1 LKENAMAHH
10 LPTIACHAL
19 LLASAS
25 ALAQNNTVLITSPAS
40 QQVSGFEN
48 LSLREA
54 PFSATNIDN
63 ATLRDLGAQ
72 RISDALR
79 LDSSVTDSYNSPAYW
94 DMLSVRGFMLDN
106 RYNYRREGLPINAET
121 MIGMD
126 NKERIELFKGTSGI
140 QAGTSAPG
148 GIANYV
154 VKRPPN
160 SIESSVRSL
169 TFNYG
174 NSNNSSIAL
183 DLGGRYGENNAF
195 GYRVNATYEDL
206 NPYVQNAKGH
216 RQLLAL
222 AMDWRINA
230 NTRLEWEIES
240 SSRQQMGVNAAS
252 ITGNTLPSPVYGQ
265 NNFSKQSWSVPG
277 VFDGLT
283 GSLRLKHRLDNGWM
297 WTTQVGAQR
306 LKTDDRLSY
315 AYGCYAEGNYD
326 RFCSDKTFDLYDY
339 RSENERRI
347 NDALQTELTG
357 QVQLAGIQ
365 HDLTFSW
372 LRQRQIDK
380 LSPMQA
386 YNWAGTGS
394 LSGLSESAAAP
405 EPYDLNTNRQEYST
419 EISVK
424 DRIRFNR
431 LADLW
436 LGLRSSH
443 IQRDSQRTDGSRATH
458 DDRTITTP
466 WVAFS
471 HKLPYNATGYASYGQ
486 GVEAQVTPN
495 RSRYT
500 NAGEAL
506 PSAKSTQK
514 ELGIKGA
521 QGPWLWNAALFDIT
535 RPVWG
540 DQGAC
545 EEDNSCTRKLDGI
558 AQHKGLELGM
568 GYRSNQ
574 WKVDTAATWLDAKR
588 SLALINPVQNGQ
600 RPLNVPS
607 LVLRAAAEYRW
618 TQVPGLRTTLRL
630 SHEGQRDLIE
640 GGAMK
645 LPGWTTADLAVH
657 YSTKM
662 AGQNTD
668 WTLALE
674 NASNRA
680 YWRESPKQFGHYYL
694 YAGAPRN
701 LRLTV
706 RMLF

>member
-1 LKENAMAHH
+1 MAHH
-10 LPTIACHAL
+10 LPKLTCHAL

-25 ALAQNNTVLITSPAS
+25 AIAQNDTVLVTSPAT

-48 LSLREA
+48 LRLREA

-106 RYNYRREGLPINAET
+106 RYNYRREGLPISAET
-121 MIGMD
+121 MIPMD

-148 GIANYV
+148 GLANYV

-160 SIESSVRSL
+160 SAEASVRSL
-169 TFNYG
+169 TLSYG
-174 NSNNSSIAL
+174 NGNNSGVAL
-183 DLGGRYGENNAF
+183 DVGGRYGENNAV
-195 GYRVNATYEDL
+195 GYRVNAAYEDL
-206 NPYVQNAKGH
+206 NPYVKNAKGH

-222 AMDWRINA
+222 AMDWRLNA

-252 ITGNTLPSPVYGQ
+252 IAGDTLPSPIYGQ

-277 VFDGLT
+277 VFNGLT
-283 GSLRLKHRLDNGWM
+283 GAMRLKQKLENGWL
-297 WTTQVGAQR
+297 WTTQFGAQR

-339 RSENERRI
+339 RSENERRTS
-347 NDALQTELTG
+347 DALQTELTG
-357 QVQLAGIQ
+357 QVKLAGIQ
-365 HDLTFSW
+365 HDLSFSW

-394 LSGLSESAAAP
+394 LSGVSESTAAP
-405 EPYDLNTNRQEYST
+405 EPNDLNTNRQEYST
-419 EISVK
+419 EISIK
-424 DRIRFNR
+424 DRIRVHEF
-431 LADLW
+431 ADLW
-436 LGLRSSH
+436 LGLRTSQ

-458 DDRTITTP
+458 DDRTIHTP
-466 WVAFS
+466 WIAFS
-471 HKLPYNATGYASYGQ
+471 HKLPFNTTGYASYGQ

-514 ELGIKGA
+514 ELGFKGA
-521 QGPWLWNAALFDIT
+521 QGAWLWNAALFDIT

-545 EEDNSCTRKLDGI
+545 EEDNSCTRKLDGV
-558 AQHKGLELGM
+558 AKHKGLELGM
-568 GYRSNQ
+568 GYRNKQ
-574 WKVDTAATWLDAKR
+574 WKLDTAATWLNAER
-588 SLALINPVQNGQ
+588 SESVINAAQNGQ

-607 LVLRAAAEYRW
+607 LVVRAAAEYRF

-630 SHEGQRDLIE
+630 SHEGQRDLME
-640 GGAMK
+640 GRSMT
-645 LPGWTTADLAVH
+645 LPAWTTADLAAH
-657 YSTKM
+657 YSTKVS
-662 AGQNTD
+662 GQNID

-674 NASNRA
+674 NATNRS

-701 LRLTV
+701 LRLAV

>member
-1 LKENAMAHH
+1 
-10 LPTIACHAL
+10 
-19 LLASAS
+19 
-25 ALAQNNTVLITSPAS
+25 VL
-40 QQVSGFEN
+40 
-48 LSLREA
+48 
-54 PFSATNIDN
+54 
-63 ATLRDLGAQ
+63 
-72 RISDALR
+72 
-79 LDSSVTDSYNSPAYW
+79 
-94 DMLSVRGFMLDN
+94 
-106 RYNYRREGLPINAET
+106 
-121 MIGMD
+121 
-126 NKERIELFKGTSGI
+126 
-140 QAGTSAPG
+140 
-148 GIANYV
+148 
-154 VKRPPN
+154 KRPPN

-169 TFNYG
+169 TLNYG

-206 NPYVQNAKGH
+206 NPYVQNAKGY

-297 WTTQVGAQR
+297 WTSQVGAQR

-458 DDRTITTP
+458 DDRNITTP

-521 QGPWLWNAALFDIT
+521 QGTWLWNAALFDIT

-645 LPGWTTADLAVH
+645 LPAWTTADLAAH
-657 YSTKM
+657 YNTKV
-662 AGQNTD
+662 AGKKTD

-674 NASNRA
+674 NATSRA

>member
-1 LKENAMAHH
+1 MAHL
-10 LPTIACHAL
+10 LPNLICHAL

-106 RYNYRREGLPINAET
+106 RYNYRREGLSINAET
-121 MIGMD
+121 MIAMD

-169 TFNYG
+169 TLSYG
-174 NSNNSSIAL
+174 NGNNSSVAL
-183 DLGGRYGENNAF
+183 DMGGRYGENNAF
-195 GYRVNATYEDL
+195 GYRVNAAYEDL
-206 NPYVQNAKGH
+206 NPYVLNAKGH

-240 SSRQQMGVNAAS
+240 SSRQQLGVNAAS

-265 NNFSKQSWSVPG
+265 NNFSRQSWSVPG

-283 GSLRLKHRLDNGWM
+283 GSMRLKHRLDNGWM

-347 NDALQTELTG
+347 SDALQTELSG

-365 HDLTFSW
+365 HELAFSW

-424 DRIRFNR
+424 DRIRVNR

-466 WVAFS
+466 WIAFS
-471 HKLPYNATGYASYGQ
+471 HKLPYNATDYASYGQ

-514 ELGIKGA
+514 ELGIKGS
-521 QGPWLWNAALFDIT
+521 QGPWLLNATLFDIT

-545 EEDNSCTRKLDGI
+545 EEDNSCTRKLDGV
-558 AQHKGLELGM
+558 AKHKGLELGM
-568 GYRSNQ
+568 GYRNHQ
-574 WKVDTAATWLDAKR
+574 WKIDTAATWLDAKR
-588 SLALINPVQNGQ
+588 SQALINPVQNGQ

-630 SHEGQRDLIE
+630 SHEGQRDLLE

-645 LPGWTTADLAVH
+645 LPAWTTADLAAH
-657 YSTKM
+657 YSTKV

-706 RMLF
+706 RTLF

>member
-1 LKENAMAHH
+1 MAHH

-25 ALAQNNTVLITSPAS
+25 ALAQNNTVLITSRAS

-121 MIGMD
+121 MIAMD

-169 TFNYG
+169 TLSYG
-174 NSNNSSIAL
+174 NGNNSSVAL
-183 DLGGRYGENNAF
+183 DVGGRYGENNAF
-195 GYRVNATYEDL
+195 GYRVNAAYENL

-230 NTRLEWEIES
+230 NTRLEWEIET

-265 NNFSKQSWSVPG
+265 NNFSRQSWSVPG

-283 GSLRLKHRLDNGWM
+283 GSMRLKHRLDNGWM

-347 NDALQTELTG
+347 SDALQTELAG

-365 HDLTFSW
+365 HELAFSW

-424 DRIRFNR
+424 DRIRVNR

-466 WVAFS
+466 WVALS
-471 HKLPYNATGYASYGQ
+471 HKLTYNATGYASYGQ

-521 QGPWLWNAALFDIT
+521 QGPWLWNTALFDIT

-568 GYRSNQ
+568 GYRSHQ
-574 WKVDTAATWLDAKR
+574 WKIDTAATWLDAKR
-588 SLALINPVQNGQ
+588 SQALINPVQNGQ

-630 SHEGQRDLIE
+630 SHEGERDLIE

-645 LPGWTTADLAVH
+645 LPAWTTADLAAH
-657 YSTKM
+657 YNTKV

-706 RMLF
+706 RTLF

>member
-1 LKENAMAHH
+1 MAHH
-10 LPTIACHAL
+10 LPKLTCHAL
-19 LLASAS
+19 LLASAC
-25 ALAQNNTVLITSPAS
+25 AMAQNNTVLITSPAV

-48 LSLREA
+48 LRLREA

-106 RYNYRREGLPINAET
+106 RYNYRREGLPISAET
-121 MIGMD
+121 MIPMD

-148 GIANYV
+148 GLANYV

-160 SIESSVRSL
+160 SAEASVRSL
-169 TFNYG
+169 TLSYG
-174 NSNNSSIAL
+174 NGNNSGVAL
-183 DLGGRYGENNAF
+183 DVGGRYGENNAV
-195 GYRVNATYEDL
+195 GYRVNAAYEDL
-206 NPYVQNAKGH
+206 NPYVRNAKGH

-230 NTRLEWEIES
+230 STRLEWEIES

-252 ITGNTLPSPVYGQ
+252 IAGNTLPSPLYGQ

-277 VFDGLT
+277 VFNGLT
-283 GSLRLKHRLDNGWM
+283 GTMRLKQKLENGWL
-297 WTTQVGAQR
+297 WTTQYGAQR

-339 RSENERRI
+339 RSENERRTS
-347 NDALQTELTG
+347 DVLQTELAG
-357 QVQLAGIQ
+357 QVKLAGIQ
-365 HDLTFSW
+365 HDLSFSW

-386 YNWAGTGS
+386 FNWAGTGS
-394 LSGLSESAAAP
+394 LSGASESIAAP
-405 EPYDLNTNRQEYST
+405 EPNDLNTNRQEYST
-419 EISVK
+419 EISIK
-424 DRIRFNR
+424 DRIRVNQF
-431 LADLW
+431 ADLW
-436 LGLRSSH
+436 LGWRTSQ

-458 DDRTITTP
+458 DDRTIHTP
-466 WVAFS
+466 WIAFS
-471 HKLPYNATGYASYGQ
+471 HKLPFNTIGYASYGQ

-514 ELGIKGA
+514 ELGFKGA
-521 QGPWLWNAALFDIT
+521 QGAWLWNAALFEIT

-545 EEDNSCTRKLDGI
+545 EEDNSCTRKLDGV
-558 AQHKGLELGM
+558 AKHQGLELGM
-568 GYRSNQ
+568 GYRNKQ
-574 WKVDTAATWLDAKR
+574 WKLDTAATWLNAER
-588 SLALINPVQNGQ
+588 SEAVINAAQNGQ

-607 LVLRAAAEYRW
+607 LVVRAAAEYRF

-630 SHEGQRDLIE
+630 SHEGQRDLME
-640 GGAMK
+640 GGSMT
-645 LPGWTTADLAVH
+645 LPAWTTADLAAH
-657 YSTKM
+657 YSTKVS
-662 AGQNTD
+662 GQNID

-674 NASNRA
+674 NATNRS
-680 YWRESPKQFGHYYL
+680 YWRESPKQYGHYYL

-701 LRLTV
+701 LRLAV

>member
-1 LKENAMAHH
+1 MAHH
-10 LPTIACHAL
+10 LPNLTCHAL
-19 LLASAS
+19 LLVSAS
-25 ALAQNNTVLITSPAS
+25 ALAQNDTVLITSPAS
-40 QQVSGFEN
+40 QQISGFEN
-48 LSLREA
+48 LSLRQA

-94 DMLSVRGFMLDN
+94 DILSVRGFTLDN

-121 MIGMD
+121 MIAMD

-148 GIANYV
+148 GLANYV

-160 SIESSVRSL
+160 SAESNIRSL
-169 TFNYG
+169 TLSYG
-174 NSNNSSIAL
+174 NGNNSSVAL
-183 DLGGRYGENNAF
+183 DLGGRYGENKAF
-195 GYRVNATYEDL
+195 GYRVNAAYEDL
-206 NPYVQNAKGH
+206 NPYIQNAKGH
-216 RQLLAL
+216 RQLLSL

-230 NTRLEWEIES
+230 NTRLEWELES

-252 ITGNTLPSPVYGQ
+252 ITGNTLPSPAYAQ

-277 VFDGLT
+277 VFEGLT
-283 GSLRLKHRLDNGWM
+283 GSIRLKQKLENGWL

-306 LKTDDRLSY
+306 LNTDDRLSY

-326 RFCSDKTFDLYDY
+326 RFCSDKTFDIYDY
-339 RSENERRI
+339 RSENERRLS
-347 NDALQTELTG
+347 DALQTELTG
-357 QVQLAGIQ
+357 QVQMAGLQ
-365 HDLTFSW
+365 HDVSFSW
-372 LRQRQIDK
+372 LRQRQIDV

-394 LSGLSESAAAP
+394 LTGFSESAAAP
-405 EPYDLNTNRQEYST
+405 EPYDLNTNRQEYAT
-419 EISVK
+419 EISFK
-424 DRIRFNR
+424 DRIRVHQF
-431 LADLW
+431 ADLW
-436 LGLRSSH
+436 MGVRSSH
-443 IQRDSQRTDGSRATH
+443 IQRDSQRTDGSQATH
-458 DDRTITTP
+458 DERTITTP
-466 WVAFS
+466 WLAFS
-471 HKLPYNATGYASYGQ
+471 HKLPLNSTGYASYGQ

-500 NAGEAL
+500 NSGVAL

-514 ELGIKGA
+514 EFGIKGA
-521 QGPWLWNAALFDIT
+521 QNQWLWNAALFDIT

-545 EEDNSCTRKLDGI
+545 EEPNSCTRKLDGV
-558 AQHKGLELGM
+558 AQHKGLEIGM

-574 WKVDTAATWLDAKR
+574 WKIDTAATWLNAKR
-588 SLALINPVQNGQ
+588 LEAVIDPSQNGQ

-607 LVLRAAAEYRW
+607 LVVRAAAEYRW
-618 TQVPGLRTTLRL
+618 SQVPGLRTTLRL
-630 SHEGQRDLIE
+630 SHEGQRDLME
-640 GGAMK
+640 GGAMT
-645 LPGWTTADLAVH
+645 LPAWTTADLAAH
-657 YSTKM
+657 YSTKV
-662 AGQNTD
+662 AGQDTD

-674 NASNRA
+674 NATNRS

-706 RMLF
+706 RTLF

>member
-1 LKENAMAHH
+1 MALH
-10 LPTIACHAL
+10 LPKLTCQAL
-19 LLASAS
+19 LLASVA
-25 ALAQNNTVLITSPAS
+25 AIAQNNTVLITSPAA

-54 PFSATNIDN
+54 PFSASNVDN

-106 RYNYRREGLPINAET
+106 RYNYRREGLPISAET
-121 MIGMD
+121 MIPMD

-148 GIANYV
+148 GLANYV

-160 SIESSVRSL
+160 SAETSLRSL
-169 TFNYG
+169 TLSYG
-174 NSNNSSIAL
+174 NGNNSAVAL
-183 DLGGRYGENNAF
+183 DLGGRFGENNAL
-195 GYRVNATYEDL
+195 GYRVNAAHEDL
-206 NPYVQNAKGH
+206 NPYIQNAKGH
-216 RQLLAL
+216 RQLMAL

-230 NTRLEWEIES
+230 NTRLEWEVES

-252 ITGNTLPSPVYGQ
+252 ITGNTLPSPAYAQ
-265 NNFSKQSWSVPG
+265 NNFSKQSWSVPS

-283 GSLRLKHRLDNGWM
+283 GSMRLKQRLENGWL

-347 NDALQTELTG
+347 NDALQTEITG
-357 QVQLAGIQ
+357 QVQLAGVQ
-365 HDLTFSW
+365 HDVSFSW

-386 YNWAGTGS
+386 YNYAGTGS
-394 LSGLSESAAAP
+394 LSGISESAAAP

-419 EISVK
+419 EISAK
-424 DRIRFNR
+424 DRIHANQF
-431 LADLW
+431 ADLW
-436 LGLRSSH
+436 LGLRASH

-466 WVAFS
+466 WIAFS
-471 HKLPYNATGYASYGQ
+471 HKLPYSTMGYVSYGQ
-486 GVEAQVTPN
+486 GVEAQVAPN

-506 PSAKSTQK
+506 PSAKSIQK
-514 ELGIKGA
+514 ELGLKGA
-521 QGPWLWNAALFDIT
+521 QGKWLWNAALFDIT
-535 RPVWG
+535 RPMWG

-545 EEDNSCTRKLDGI
+545 EEDDSCTRKQDGI
-558 AQHKGLELGM
+558 AKHQGIEFGF

-574 WKVDTAATWLDAKR
+574 WKIDAAATWLNAKR
-588 SLALINPVQNGQ
+588 LEAVIDPAQNGQ
-600 RPLNVPS
+600 HPLNVPS
-607 LVLRAAAEYRW
+607 RVLRTAAEFRW
-618 TQVPGLRTTLRL
+618 TEVPGLRTSIRL
-630 SHEGQRDLIE
+630 SYEGQRDLLE
-640 GGAMK
+640 GGAMT
-645 LPGWTTADLAVH
+645 LPAWTTADLSAH
-657 YSTKM
+657 YSTQVL
-662 AGQNTD
+662 GQNTD

-674 NASNRA
+674 NAANKA

-701 LRLTV
+701 FRLTV
-706 RMLF
+706 RTLF

>member
-1 LKENAMAHH
+1 MAHH
-10 LPTIACHAL
+10 LPKLTCHAL

-25 ALAQNNTVLITSPAS
+25 AIAQNNTVLITSPAA
-40 QQVSGFEN
+40 QQVSGFEG
-48 LSLREA
+48 LRLREA
-54 PFSATNIDN
+54 PFSAINIDN

-121 MIGMD
+121 MIPLD

-148 GIANYV
+148 GLANYV

-160 SIESSVRSL
+160 SGEVGTRSL
-169 TFNYG
+169 TFSYG
-174 NSNNSSIAL
+174 NGNNSAVAL
-183 DLGGRYGENNAF
+183 DLGGRFGENNAV
-195 GYRVNATYEDL
+195 GYRVNAAYEDL
-206 NPYVQNAKGH
+206 NPYVRNAKGH

-230 NTRLEWEIES
+230 NTRLEWEMES

-252 ITGNTLPSPVYGQ
+252 ITGNTLPSPVLGHT
-265 NNFSKQSWSVPG
+265 NFSKQSWSVPG

-283 GSLRLKHRLDNGWM
+283 GSMRLKHRLDNGWM
-297 WTTQVGAQR
+297 WTTQLGAQR

-347 NDALQTELTG
+347 NDALKTELTG
-357 QVQLAGIQ
+357 QVKLAGIQ
-365 HDLTFSW
+365 HDLSFSW

-394 LSGLSESAAAP
+394 LMGAGESTAAP
-405 EPYDLNTNRQEYST
+405 EPTELNTNRQEYST

-424 DRIRFNR
+424 DRVRVHPM
-431 LADLW
+431 ADLW
-436 LGLRSSH
+436 LGLRTSQ
-443 IQRDSQRTDGSRATH
+443 IQRDSQRTDGSRATQ
-458 DDRTITTP
+458 DARTITTP
-466 WVAFS
+466 WLAFS
-471 HKLPYNATGYASYGQ
+471 HKLPYNTTGYVSYGQ

-500 NAGEAL
+500 NAGVAL

-514 ELGIKGA
+514 ELGFKGA
-521 QGPWLWNAALFDIT
+521 QGEWLWNAALFDIT

-545 EEDNSCTRKLDGI
+545 EEANSCTRQLDGV
-558 AQHKGLELGM
+558 ANHKGVELGM
-568 GYRSNQ
+568 GYRSKQ
-574 WKVDTAATWLDAKR
+574 WRLDTAATWLDAKR
-588 SLALINPVQNGQ
+588 ADAVIDPGQNGQ

-607 LVLRAAAEYRW
+607 LVVRAAAEYRW
-618 TQVPGLRTTLRL
+618 TQVPGLRTTVRL
-630 SHEGQRDLIE
+630 SHEGQRDLME
-640 GGAMK
+640 GGAMT
-645 LPGWTTADLAVH
+645 LPAWTTADLAAH
-657 YSTKM
+657 YSTKV
-662 AGQNTD
+662 AGKSTD
-668 WTLALE
+668 WSLALE
-674 NASNRA
+674 NATNRA
-680 YWRESPKQFGHYYL
+680 YWRESPKQYGHYYL

-706 RMLF
+706 RFVY

>member
-1 LKENAMAHH
+1 MAHH
-10 LPTIACHAL
+10 LPKLTCHAL

-25 ALAQNNTVLITSPAS
+25 AMAQNDTVLVTSPAA

-48 LSLREA
+48 LRLREA

-106 RYNYRREGLPINAET
+106 RYNYRREGLPISAET
-121 MIGMD
+121 MIPMD

-148 GIANYV
+148 GLANYV

-160 SIESSVRSL
+160 SAQASVRSL
-169 TFNYG
+169 TLSYG
-174 NSNNSSIAL
+174 NGNNSGVAL
-183 DLGGRYGENNAF
+183 DVGGRYGENNAV
-195 GYRVNATYEDL
+195 GYRVNAAYEDL
-206 NPYVQNAKGH
+206 NPYVKNAKGH

-222 AMDWRINA
+222 TMDWRLNA

-252 ITGNTLPSPVYGQ
+252 IAGNTLPSPIYGQ

-277 VFDGLT
+277 VFNGLT
-283 GSLRLKHRLDNGWM
+283 GTMRLKQRLENGWL
-297 WTTQVGAQR
+297 WTTQYGAQR

-339 RSENERRI
+339 RSENERRTS
-347 NDALQTELTG
+347 DALQTELTG
-357 QVQLAGIQ
+357 QVKLAGIQ
-365 HDLTFSW
+365 HDLSFSW

-386 YNWAGTGS
+386 FNWAGTGS
-394 LSGLSESAAAP
+394 LSGVGESTAAP
-405 EPYDLNTNRQEYST
+405 EPNDLNTNRQEYST

-424 DRIRFNR
+424 DRIRVHQF
-431 LADLW
+431 ADLW
-436 LGLRSSH
+436 LGWRTSQ

-458 DDRTITTP
+458 DNRTIHAP
-466 WVAFS
+466 WIAFS
-471 HKLPYNATGYASYGQ
+471 HKLPFNTIGYASYGQ

-514 ELGIKGA
+514 ELGFKGA
-521 QGPWLWNAALFDIT
+521 QGAWLWNAALFDIT

-545 EEDNSCTRKLDGI
+545 EDDNSCTRKLDGV
-558 AQHKGLELGM
+558 AKHQGLELGM
-568 GYRSNQ
+568 GYRNKQ
-574 WKVDTAATWLDAKR
+574 WKLDTAATWLNAER
-588 SLALINPVQNGQ
+588 SEAVINAAQNGQ

-607 LVLRAAAEYRW
+607 LVVRAAAEYRF

-630 SHEGQRDLIE
+630 SHEGQRDLME
-640 GGAMK
+640 GGSMT
-645 LPGWTTADLAVH
+645 LPAWTTADLAAH
-657 YSTKM
+657 YSTKVS
-662 AGQNTD
+662 GQNID

-674 NASNRA
+674 NATNRS
-680 YWRESPKQFGHYYL
+680 YWRESPKQYGHYYL

-701 LRLTV
+701 LRLAV
-706 RMLF
+706 RMLY

>member
-1 LKENAMAHH
+1 MAHH
-10 LPTIACHAL
+10 LPKLACHAL

-25 ALAQNNTVLITSPAS
+25 AIAQNNTVLITSPAA
-40 QQVSGFEN
+40 QQVSGFEG
-48 LSLREA
+48 LRLREA
-54 PFSATNIDN
+54 PFSAINIDN

-121 MIGMD
+121 MIPLD
-126 NKERIELFKGTSGI
+126 NKERIELLKGTSGI

-148 GIANYV
+148 GLANYV

-160 SIESSVRSL
+160 SEEAGTRSL
-169 TFNYG
+169 TFSYG
-174 NSNNSSIAL
+174 NGNNSAVAL
-183 DLGGRYGENNAF
+183 DVGGRFGENNAV
-195 GYRVNATYEDL
+195 GYRFNAAYEDL
-206 NPYVQNAKGH
+206 NPYVRNAKGH

-230 NTRLEWEIES
+230 NTRLEWEMES

-252 ITGNTLPSPVYGQ
+252 ITGNSLPSPALGHT
-265 NNFSKQSWSVPG
+265 NFSKQSWSVPG

-283 GSLRLKHRLDNGWM
+283 GSMRLKQRLDNGWM
-297 WTTQVGAQR
+297 WTTQLGAQR

-357 QVQLAGIQ
+357 QVKLAGIQ
-365 HDLTFSW
+365 HDLSFSW

-394 LSGLSESAAAP
+394 LMGVGESTAAP
-405 EPYDLNTNRQEYST
+405 EPTELNTNRQEYST

-424 DRIRFNR
+424 DRVRVHPM
-431 LADLW
+431 ADLW
-436 LGLRSSH
+436 LGLRTSQ

-458 DDRTITTP
+458 DARTFTTP
-466 WVAFS
+466 WLAFS
-471 HKLPYNATGYASYGQ
+471 HKLPYNTTGYVSYGQ

-500 NAGEAL
+500 NAGIAL

-514 ELGIKGA
+514 ELGFKGA
-521 QGPWLWNAALFDIT
+521 QGEWLWNAALFDIT

-545 EEDNSCTRKLDGI
+545 EEANSCTRQLDGV
-558 AQHKGLELGM
+558 ANHKGVELGM
-568 GYRSNQ
+568 GYRSKQ
-574 WKVDTAATWLDAKR
+574 WRLDTAATWLDAKR
-588 SLALINPVQNGQ
+588 ADAVIDPGQNGQ

-607 LVLRAAAEYRW
+607 LVVRAAAEYRW
-618 TQVPGLRTTLRL
+618 TQVPGLRTSVRL
-630 SHEGQRDLIE
+630 SHEGQRDLME
-640 GGAMK
+640 GGAMT
-645 LPGWTTADLAVH
+645 LPAWTTADLAAH
-657 YSTKM
+657 YSTKVS
-662 AGQNTD
+662 GKSTD
-668 WTLALE
+668 WSLALE
-674 NASNRA
+674 NATNRD

-701 LRLTV
+701 LRLSV
-706 RMLF
+706 RFVY

>member
-1 LKENAMAHH
+1 MAHL
-10 LPTIACHAL
+10 LPNLICHAL

-54 PFSATNIDN
+54 PFSASNIDN

-106 RYNYRREGLPINAET
+106 RYNYRREGLSINAET
-121 MIGMD
+121 MIAMD

-169 TFNYG
+169 TLSYG
-174 NSNNSSIAL
+174 NGNNSSVAL
-183 DLGGRYGENNAF
+183 DMGGRYGENNAF
-195 GYRVNATYEDL
+195 GYRVNAAYEDL
-206 NPYVQNAKGH
+206 NPYVLNAKGH

-283 GSLRLKHRLDNGWM
+283 GSMRLKHRLDNGWM

-347 NDALQTELTG
+347 SDALQTELSG

-365 HDLTFSW
+365 HELAFSW

-424 DRIRFNR
+424 DRIRVNR

-466 WVAFS
+466 WIAFS

-514 ELGIKGA
+514 ELGIKGS
-521 QGPWLWNAALFDIT
+521 QGPWLLNATLFDIT

-545 EEDNSCTRKLDGI
+545 EEDNSCTRKLDGV
-558 AQHKGLELGM
+558 AKHKGIELGM
-568 GYRSNQ
+568 GYRNHQ
-574 WKVDTAATWLDAKR
+574 WKIDTAATWLDAKR
-588 SLALINPVQNGQ
+588 SQALINPFQNGQ

-630 SHEGQRDLIE
+630 SHEGQRDLLE

-645 LPGWTTADLAVH
+645 LPAWTTADLAAH
-657 YSTKM
+657 YNTKV

-706 RMLF
+706 RTLF

>member
-1 LKENAMAHH
+1 MAHH
-10 LPTIACHAL
+10 LPKLTCHAL

-25 ALAQNNTVLITSPAS
+25 AIAQNNTVLITSPAA
-40 QQVSGFEN
+40 QQVSGFEG
-48 LSLREA
+48 LRLREA
-54 PFSATNIDN
+54 PFSAINIDN

-121 MIGMD
+121 MIPLD

-148 GIANYV
+148 GLANYV

-160 SIESSVRSL
+160 SGEVGNRSL
-169 TFNYG
+169 TFSYG
-174 NSNNSSIAL
+174 NGNNSAVAL
-183 DLGGRYGENNAF
+183 DLGGRFGENNAV
-195 GYRVNATYEDL
+195 GYRVNAAYEDL
-206 NPYVQNAKGH
+206 NPYVRNAKGH

-230 NTRLEWEIES
+230 NTRLEWEMES

-252 ITGNTLPSPVYGQ
+252 ITGNTLPSPVLGHT
-265 NNFSKQSWSVPG
+265 NFSKQSWSVPG

-283 GSLRLKHRLDNGWM
+283 GSMRLKHRLDNGWM
-297 WTTQVGAQR
+297 WTTQLGAQR

-347 NDALQTELTG
+347 NDALKTELTG
-357 QVQLAGIQ
+357 QVKLAGIQ
-365 HDLTFSW
+365 HDLSFSW

-394 LSGLSESAAAP
+394 LMGAGESTAAP
-405 EPYDLNTNRQEYST
+405 EPTELNTNRQEYST

-424 DRIRFNR
+424 DRVRVHPM
-431 LADLW
+431 ADLW
-436 LGLRSSH
+436 LGLRTSQ

-458 DDRTITTP
+458 DARTITTP
-466 WVAFS
+466 WLAFS
-471 HKLPYNATGYASYGQ
+471 HKLPYNTTGYVSYGQ

-500 NAGEAL
+500 NAGVAL

-514 ELGIKGA
+514 ELGFKGA
-521 QGPWLWNAALFDIT
+521 QGEWLWNAALFDIT

-545 EEDNSCTRKLDGI
+545 EEANSCTRQLDGV
-558 AQHKGLELGM
+558 ANHKGVELGM
-568 GYRSNQ
+568 GYRSKQ
-574 WKVDTAATWLDAKR
+574 WRLDTAATWLDAKR
-588 SLALINPVQNGQ
+588 ADAVIDPGQNGQ

-607 LVLRAAAEYRW
+607 LVVRAAAEYRW
-618 TQVPGLRTTLRL
+618 TQVPGLRTTVRL
-630 SHEGQRDLIE
+630 SHEGQRDLME
-640 GGAMK
+640 GGAMT
-645 LPGWTTADLAVH
+645 LPAWTTADLAAH
-657 YSTKM
+657 YSTKVS
-662 AGQNTD
+662 GKSTD
-668 WTLALE
+668 WSLALE
-674 NASNRA
+674 NATNRA
-680 YWRESPKQFGHYYL
+680 YWRESPKQYGHYYL

-706 RMLF
+706 RFVY

>member
-1 LKENAMAHH
+1 MAHH

-19 LLASAS
+19 LLVSAS

-79 LDSSVTDSYNSPAYW
+79 LDSSVTDSYNSPAYL

-169 TFNYG
+169 TLNYG

-252 ITGNTLPSPVYGQ
+252 ITGNTLPSPVYGR

-339 RSENERRI
+339 RSENEHRI

-365 HDLTFSW
+365 HDLTLSW

-458 DDRTITTP
+458 DDRNITTP

-521 QGPWLWNAALFDIT
+521 QGTWLWNAALFDIT

-645 LPGWTTADLAVH
+645 LPAWTTADLAAH
-657 YSTKM
+657 YNTKV
-662 AGQNTD
+662 AGQKTD

-674 NASNRA
+674 NATSRA

>member
-1 LKENAMAHH
+1 MAHH

-54 PFSATNIDN
+54 PFSATNVDN

-169 TFNYG
+169 TLNYG

-265 NNFSKQSWSVPG
+265 NNFSRQSWSVPG

-283 GSLRLKHRLDNGWM
+283 GSMRLKHRLDNGWM

-347 NDALQTELTG
+347 SDALQTELAG

-365 HDLTFSW
+365 HELAFSW

-424 DRIRFNR
+424 DRIRVNR

-466 WVAFS
+466 WVALS
-471 HKLPYNATGYASYGQ
+471 HKLTYNATGYASYGQ

-514 ELGIKGA
+514 ELSIKGA
-521 QGPWLWNAALFDIT
+521 QGPWLWNTALFDIT

-558 AQHKGLELGM
+558 AQHKGLELGI
-568 GYRSNQ
+568 GYRSHQ
-574 WKVDTAATWLDAKR
+574 WKIDTAATWLDAKR
-588 SLALINPVQNGQ
+588 SQALINPVQNGQ

-630 SHEGQRDLIE
+630 SHEGERDLIE

-645 LPGWTTADLAVH
+645 LPAWTTADLAAH
-657 YSTKM
+657 YNTKV

-706 RMLF
+706 RTLF

>member
-1 LKENAMAHH
+1 MAHH
-10 LPTIACHAL
+10 LPKLTCHAL

-25 ALAQNNTVLITSPAS
+25 AMAQNDTVLVTSPAA

-48 LSLREA
+48 LRLREA

-106 RYNYRREGLPINAET
+106 RYNYRREGLPISAET
-121 MIGMD
+121 MIPID

-148 GIANYV
+148 GLANYV

-160 SIESSVRSL
+160 SAEASVRSL
-169 TFNYG
+169 TLSYG
-174 NSNNSSIAL
+174 NGNNSGVAL
-183 DLGGRYGENNAF
+183 DVGGRYGENSAV
-195 GYRVNATYEDL
+195 GYRVNAAYEDL
-206 NPYVQNAKGH
+206 NPYVKNAKGH

-222 AMDWRINA
+222 AMDWRLNA

-252 ITGNTLPSPVYGQ
+252 IAGNTLPSPIYGQ

-277 VFDGLT
+277 VFNGLT
-283 GSLRLKHRLDNGWM
+283 GTMRLKQKLENGWL
-297 WTTQVGAQR
+297 WTTQFGAQR

-339 RSENERRI
+339 RSENERRTS
-347 NDALQTELTG
+347 DALQTELTG
-357 QVQLAGIQ
+357 QVKLAGIQ
-365 HDLTFSW
+365 HDLSFSW

-394 LSGLSESAAAP
+394 LSGVSESTAAP
-405 EPYDLNTNRQEYST
+405 EPNDLNSNRQEYST
-419 EISVK
+419 EISIK
-424 DRIRFNR
+424 DRIRVHEF
-431 LADLW
+431 ADLW
-436 LGLRSSH
+436 LGLRTSQ

-458 DDRTITTP
+458 DDRTIHTP
-466 WVAFS
+466 WIAFS
-471 HKLPYNATGYASYGQ
+471 HKLPFNTTGYASYGQ

-514 ELGIKGA
+514 ELGFKGA
-521 QGPWLWNAALFDIT
+521 QGAWLWNAALFDIT

-545 EEDNSCTRKLDGI
+545 EEDNSCTRKLDGV
-558 AQHKGLELGM
+558 AKHKGLELGM
-568 GYRSNQ
+568 GYRNKQ
-574 WKVDTAATWLDAKR
+574 WKLDTAATWLNAER
-588 SLALINPVQNGQ
+588 SESVINAAQNGQ

-607 LVLRAAAEYRW
+607 LVVRAAAEYRF

-630 SHEGQRDLIE
+630 SHEGQRDLME
-640 GGAMK
+640 GGSMT
-645 LPGWTTADLAVH
+645 LPAWTTADLAAH
-657 YSTKM
+657 YSTKVS
-662 AGQNTD
+662 GQNID

-674 NASNRA
+674 NATNRS

-701 LRLTV
+701 LRLAV

>member
-1 LKENAMAHH
+1 MAHH
-10 LPTIACHAL
+10 LPKLTYHAL

-25 ALAQNNTVLITSPAS
+25 AIAQNDTVLVTSPAA

-48 LSLREA
+48 LRLREA

-106 RYNYRREGLPINAET
+106 RYNYRREGLPISAET
-121 MIGMD
+121 MIPMD

-148 GIANYV
+148 GLANYV

-160 SIESSVRSL
+160 SAEASVRSL
-169 TFNYG
+169 TLSYG
-174 NSNNSSIAL
+174 NGKNSGVAL
-183 DLGGRYGENNAF
+183 DVGGRYGENNAV
-195 GYRVNATYEDL
+195 GYRVNAAYEDL
-206 NPYVQNAKGH
+206 NPYVKNAKGH

-222 AMDWRINA
+222 AMDWRLNA

-252 ITGNTLPSPVYGQ
+252 IADNTLPSPIYGQ

-277 VFDGLT
+277 VFNGLT
-283 GSLRLKHRLDNGWM
+283 GTMRLKQKLENGWL
-297 WTTQVGAQR
+297 WTTQFGAQR

-339 RSENERRI
+339 RSENERRTS
-347 NDALQTELTG
+347 DALQTELTG
-357 QVQLAGIQ
+357 QVKLAGIQ
-365 HDLTFSW
+365 HDLSFSW

-394 LSGLSESAAAP
+394 LSGVSESTAAP
-405 EPYDLNTNRQEYST
+405 EPNDLNTNRQEYST
-419 EISVK
+419 EISIK
-424 DRIRFNR
+424 DRIRVHEF
-431 LADLW
+431 ADLW
-436 LGLRSSH
+436 LGLRTSQ

-458 DDRTITTP
+458 DDRTIHTP
-466 WVAFS
+466 WIAFS
-471 HKLPYNATGYASYGQ
+471 HKLPFNTTGYASYGQ

-514 ELGIKGA
+514 ELGFKGA
-521 QGPWLWNAALFDIT
+521 QGAWLWNAALFDIT

-545 EEDNSCTRKLDGI
+545 EEDNSCTRKLDGV
-558 AQHKGLELGM
+558 AKHKGLELGM
-568 GYRSNQ
+568 GYRNKQ
-574 WKVDTAATWLDAKR
+574 WKLDTAATWLNAER
-588 SLALINPVQNGQ
+588 SESVINAAQNGQ

-607 LVLRAAAEYRW
+607 LVVRAAAEYRF

-630 SHEGQRDLIE
+630 SHEGQRDLME
-640 GGAMK
+640 GGSMT
-645 LPGWTTADLAVH
+645 LPAWTTADLAAH
-657 YSTKM
+657 YSTKVS
-662 AGQNTD
+662 GQNID

-674 NASNRA
+674 NATNRS

-701 LRLTV
+701 LRLAV

>member
-1 LKENAMAHH
+1 MAHH

-121 MIGMD
+121 MIAMD

-169 TFNYG
+169 TLSYG
-174 NSNNSSIAL
+174 NGNNSSVAL
-183 DLGGRYGENNAF
+183 DVGGRYGENNAF
-195 GYRVNATYEDL
+195 GYRVNAAYENL

-252 ITGNTLPSPVYGQ
+252 MTGNTLPSPVYGQ
-265 NNFSKQSWSVPG
+265 NNFSRQSWSVPG

-283 GSLRLKHRLDNGWM
+283 GSMRLKHRLDNGWM

-347 NDALQTELTG
+347 SDALQTELTG

-365 HDLTFSW
+365 HELAFSW

-394 LSGLSESAAAP
+394 LYGLSESAAAP

-424 DRIRFNR
+424 DRIRVNR

-466 WVAFS
+466 WVALS

-568 GYRSNQ
+568 GYRSHQ
-574 WKVDTAATWLDAKR
+574 WKIDMAATWLDAKR
-588 SLALINPVQNGQ
+588 SQALINPVQNGQ

-630 SHEGQRDLIE
+630 SHEGERDLIE

-645 LPGWTTADLAVH
+645 LPAWTTADLAAH
-657 YSTKM
+657 YSTKV

-706 RMLF
+706 RTLF

>member
-1 LKENAMAHH
+1 MAHH
-10 LPTIACHAL
+10 LPKLTCHAL

-25 ALAQNNTVLITSPAS
+25 AIAQNNTVLITSPAA
-40 QQVSGFEN
+40 QQVSGFEG
-48 LSLREA
+48 LRLREA
-54 PFSATNIDN
+54 PFSAINIDN

-121 MIGMD
+121 MIPLD

-148 GIANYV
+148 GLANYV

-160 SIESSVRSL
+160 SGEVGTRSL
-169 TFNYG
+169 TFSYG
-174 NSNNSSIAL
+174 NGNNSAIAL
-183 DLGGRYGENNAF
+183 DLGGRFGENNAV
-195 GYRVNATYEDL
+195 GYRVNAAYEDL
-206 NPYVQNAKGH
+206 NPYVRNAKGH

-230 NTRLEWEIES
+230 NTRLEWEMES

-252 ITGNTLPSPVYGQ
+252 ITGNTLPSPVLGHT
-265 NNFSKQSWSVPG
+265 NFSKQSWSVPG

-283 GSLRLKHRLDNGWM
+283 GSMRLKHRLDNGWM
-297 WTTQVGAQR
+297 WTTQLGAQR

-347 NDALQTELTG
+347 NDALKTELTG
-357 QVQLAGIQ
+357 QVKLAGIQ
-365 HDLTFSW
+365 HDLSFSW

-394 LSGLSESAAAP
+394 LMGAGESTAAP
-405 EPYDLNTNRQEYST
+405 EPTELNTNRQEYST

-424 DRIRFNR
+424 DRVRVHPM
-431 LADLW
+431 ADLW
-436 LGLRSSH
+436 LGLRTSQ

-458 DDRTITTP
+458 DTRTITTP
-466 WVAFS
+466 WLAFS
-471 HKLPYNATGYASYGQ
+471 HKLPYNTTGYVSYGQ

-500 NAGEAL
+500 NAGVAL

-514 ELGIKGA
+514 ELGFKGA
-521 QGPWLWNAALFDIT
+521 QGEWLWNAALFDIT

-545 EEDNSCTRKLDGI
+545 EEANSCTRQLDGV
-558 AQHKGLELGM
+558 ANHKGVELGM
-568 GYRSNQ
+568 GYRSKQ
-574 WKVDTAATWLDAKR
+574 WRLDTAATWLDAKR
-588 SLALINPVQNGQ
+588 ADAVIDPGQNGQ

-607 LVLRAAAEYRW
+607 LVVRAAAEYRW
-618 TQVPGLRTTLRL
+618 TQVPGLRTTVRL
-630 SHEGQRDLIE
+630 SHEGQRDLME
-640 GGAMK
+640 GGAMT
-645 LPGWTTADLAVH
+645 LPAWTTADLAAH
-657 YSTKM
+657 YSTKV
-662 AGQNTD
+662 AGKSTD
-668 WTLALE
+668 WSLALE
-674 NASNRA
+674 NATNRA
-680 YWRESPKQFGHYYL
+680 YWRESPKQYGHYYL

-706 RMLF
+706 RFVY

>member
-1 LKENAMAHH
+1 MAHH

-72 RISDALR
+72 RISEALR

-121 MIGMD
+121 MIAMD

-140 QAGTSAPG
+140 HAGTSAPG

-169 TFNYG
+169 TLSYG
-174 NSNNSSIAL
+174 NGNNSSVAL
-183 DLGGRYGENNAF
+183 DVGGRYGENNAF
-195 GYRVNATYEDL
+195 GYRVNAAYENL

-230 NTRLEWEIES
+230 NTRLEWEIET

-252 ITGNTLPSPVYGQ
+252 ITGNTLPSPVYGK
-265 NNFSKQSWSVPG
+265 NNFSRQSWSVPG

-283 GSLRLKHRLDNGWM
+283 GSMRLKHRLDNGWM

-365 HDLTFSW
+365 HELAFSW

-424 DRIRFNR
+424 DRIRVNR

-458 DDRTITTP
+458 D
-466 WVAFS
+466 
-471 HKLPYNATGYASYGQ
+471 L
-486 GVEAQVTPN
+486 
-495 RSRYT
+495 
-500 NAGEAL
+500 
-506 PSAKSTQK
+506 
-514 ELGIKGA
+514 
-521 QGPWLWNAALFDIT
+521 
-535 RPVWG
+535 
-540 DQGAC
+540 
-545 EEDNSCTRKLDGI
+545 
-558 AQHKGLELGM
+558 
-568 GYRSNQ
+568 
-574 WKVDTAATWLDAKR
+574 
-588 SLALINPVQNGQ
+588 SLI
-600 RPLNVPS
+600 
-607 LVLRAAAEYRW
+607 
-618 TQVPGLRTTLRL
+618 
-630 SHEGQRDLIE
+630 HI
-640 GGAMK
+640 
-645 LPGWTTADLAVH
+645 
-657 YSTKM
+657 
-662 AGQNTD
+662 
-668 WTLALE
+668 
-674 NASNRA
+674 
-680 YWRESPKQFGHYYL
+680 
-694 YAGAPRN
+694 
-701 LRLTV
+701 
-706 RMLF
+706 

>member
-1 LKENAMAHH
+1 
-10 LPTIACHAL
+10 
-19 LLASAS
+19 
-25 ALAQNNTVLITSPAS
+25 
-40 QQVSGFEN
+40 
-48 LSLREA
+48 
-54 PFSATNIDN
+54 
-63 ATLRDLGAQ
+63 
-72 RISDALR
+72 
-79 LDSSVTDSYNSPAYW
+79 
-94 DMLSVRGFMLDN
+94 
-106 RYNYRREGLPINAET
+106 
-121 MIGMD
+121 
-126 NKERIELFKGTSGI
+126 
-140 QAGTSAPG
+140 
-148 GIANYV
+148 
-154 VKRPPN
+154 
-160 SIESSVRSL
+160 
-169 TFNYG
+169 
-174 NSNNSSIAL
+174 
-183 DLGGRYGENNAF
+183 
-195 GYRVNATYEDL
+195 
-206 NPYVQNAKGH
+206 
-216 RQLLAL
+216 
-222 AMDWRINA
+222 MDWRINA

-458 DDRTITTP
+458 DDRNITTP

-521 QGPWLWNAALFDIT
+521 QGTWLWNAALFDIT

-645 LPGWTTADLAVH
+645 LPAWTTADLAAH
-657 YSTKM
+657 YNTKV
-662 AGQNTD
+662 AGQKTD

-674 NASNRA
+674 NATSRA

>member
-1 LKENAMAHH
+1 MAHL
-10 LPTIACHAL
+10 LPNLTCHAL

-54 PFSATNIDN
+54 PFSASNIDN

-169 TFNYG
+169 TLSYG
-174 NSNNSSIAL
+174 NGNNSSVAL
-183 DLGGRYGENNAF
+183 DMGGRYGENNAF
-195 GYRVNATYEDL
+195 GYRVNAAYEDL

-283 GSLRLKHRLDNGWM
+283 GSMRLKHRLDNGWM

-347 NDALQTELTG
+347 SDALQTELTG

-365 HDLTFSW
+365 HELAFSW

-424 DRIRFNR
+424 DRIRVHRF
-431 LADLW
+431 ADLW

-458 DDRTITTP
+458 DDRTISTP
-466 WVAFS
+466 WIAFS

-500 NAGEAL
+500 NAGVAL

-514 ELGIKGA
+514 ELGLKGA

-545 EEDNSCTRKLDGI
+545 EEDNSCTRKLDG
-558 AQHKGLELGM
+558 AARHKGIELGM
-568 GYRSNQ
+568 GYRSHQ
-574 WKVDTAATWLDAKR
+574 WKIDTAATRLDAKR
-588 SLALINPVQNGQ
+588 SQALINPVQNGQ

-640 GGAMK
+640 GGTMT
-645 LPGWTTADLAVH
+645 LPSWTTVDLAAH
-657 YSTKM
+657 YNTKV

-706 RMLF
+706 RTLF

>member
-1 LKENAMAHH
+1 M
-10 LPTIACHAL
+10 
-19 LLASAS
+19 
-25 ALAQNNTVLITSPAS
+25 AQNDTVLVTSPAA

-48 LSLREA
+48 LRLREA

-72 RISDALR
+72 RISEALR

-106 RYNYRREGLPINAET
+106 RYNYRREGLPISAET
-121 MIGMD
+121 MIPMD

-148 GIANYV
+148 GLANYV

-160 SIESSVRSL
+160 SAEASMRSL
-169 TFNYG
+169 TLSYG
-174 NSNNSSIAL
+174 NGKNSGVAL
-183 DLGGRYGENNAF
+183 DVGGRYGENSAV
-195 GYRVNATYEDL
+195 GYRVNAAYEDL
-206 NPYVQNAKGH
+206 NPYVKNAKGH

-222 AMDWRINA
+222 AMDWRLNA

-252 ITGNTLPSPVYGQ
+252 IAGNTLPSPIYGQ

-277 VFDGLT
+277 VFNGLT
-283 GSLRLKHRLDNGWM
+283 GTMRLKQKLENGWL
-297 WTTQVGAQR
+297 WTTQFGAQR

-339 RSENERRI
+339 RSENERRTS
-347 NDALQTELTG
+347 DALQTELTG
-357 QVQLAGIQ
+357 QVKLAGIQ
-365 HDLTFSW
+365 HDISFSW

-394 LSGLSESAAAP
+394 LSGVSESTAAP
-405 EPYDLNTNRQEYST
+405 EPNDLNTNRQEYST
-419 EISVK
+419 EISIK
-424 DRIRFNR
+424 DRIRVHEF
-431 LADLW
+431 ADLW
-436 LGLRSSH
+436 LGLRTSQ

-458 DDRTITTP
+458 DDRTIHTP
-466 WVAFS
+466 WIAFS
-471 HKLPYNATGYASYGQ
+471 HKLPFNTTGYASYGQ

-514 ELGIKGA
+514 ELGFKGA
-521 QGPWLWNAALFDIT
+521 QGAWLWNAALFDMT

-545 EEDNSCTRKLDGI
+545 EEDNSCTRKLDGV
-558 AQHKGLELGM
+558 AKHKGLELGM
-568 GYRSNQ
+568 GYRNKQ
-574 WKVDTAATWLDAKR
+574 WKLDTAATWLNAER
-588 SLALINPVQNGQ
+588 SESVINAAQNGQ

-607 LVLRAAAEYRW
+607 LVVRAAAEYRF

-630 SHEGQRDLIE
+630 SHEGQRDLME
-640 GGAMK
+640 GGSMT
-645 LPGWTTADLAVH
+645 LPAWTTADLAAH
-657 YSTKM
+657 YSTKVS
-662 AGQNTD
+662 GQNID

-674 NASNRA
+674 NATNRS

-701 LRLTV
+701 LRLAV

>member
-1 LKENAMAHH
+1 MAHH
-10 LPTIACHAL
+10 LPKLTCHAL

-25 ALAQNNTVLITSPAS
+25 AIAQNNTVLVTSPAA

-94 DMLSVRGFMLDN
+94 DILSVRGFVLDN

-121 MIGMD
+121 MIAMD

-148 GIANYV
+148 GLANYV

-160 SIESSVRSL
+160 SLEASVRSL
-169 TFNYG
+169 TLSYG
-174 NSNNSSIAL
+174 NGNNSSVAL
-183 DLGGRYGENNAF
+183 DIGGRYGEGNAI
-195 GYRVNATYEDL
+195 GYRLNAAYEDL
-206 NPYVQNAKGH
+206 NPYIQNAKGQ

-252 ITGNTLPSPVYGQ
+252 ITGNTLPSPVYAE

-277 VFDGLT
+277 VFDGIT
-283 GSLRLKHRLDNGWM
+283 GSVRLKQRLDNNWM

-315 AYGCYAEGNYD
+315 AYGCFSEGNYD

-347 NDALQTELTG
+347 SDALQTELTG

-365 HDLTFSW
+365 HDVTFSW

-394 LSGLSESAAAP
+394 LSGVSVSNAVP
-405 EPYDLNTNRQEYST
+405 EPLELNTNRQEYST
-419 EISVK
+419 EISFK
-424 DRIRFNR
+424 DRIKVNRF
-431 LADLW
+431 ADLW
-436 LGLRSSH
+436 LGLRTSQ

-458 DDRTITTP
+458 DDRTFTIP

-471 HKLPYNATGYASYGQ
+471 HKLPYNTTGYASLGQ
-486 GVEAQVTPN
+486 GIEAQVTPN

-506 PSAKSTQK
+506 PSAKSKQK
-514 ELGIKGA
+514 EIGFKGA
-521 QGPWLWNAALFDIT
+521 QGGWLWNAALFDIT

-540 DQGAC
+540 DRGAC
-545 EEDNSCTRKLDGI
+545 EEDNSCTRQLDGS
-558 AQHKGLELGM
+558 ANHKGVELGM
-568 GYRSNQ
+568 GYRSTQ
-574 WKVDTAATWLDAKR
+574 WKLDTAATWLNAKR
-588 SLALINPVQNGQ
+588 ADVVIDPDQNGQ
-600 RPLNVPS
+600 RPLNVPTW
-607 LVLRAAAEYRW
+607 VVRAAAEYRW
-618 TQVPGLRTTLRL
+618 IQVPGLRTTVRL
-630 SHEGQRDLIE
+630 SHEGQRDVME
-640 GGAMK
+640 GGAMT
-645 LPGWTTADLAVH
+645 LPAWTTADLAAH
-657 YSTKM
+657 YTTK
-662 AGQNTD
+662 ASGYDTE

-674 NASNRA
+674 NATNQS

-706 RMLF
+706 RIVY

>member
-1 LKENAMAHH
+1 MAHH

-121 MIGMD
+121 MIAMD

-169 TFNYG
+169 TLSYG
-174 NSNNSSIAL
+174 NGNNSSVAL
-183 DLGGRYGENNAF
+183 DVGGRYGENNAF
-195 GYRVNATYEDL
+195 GYRVNAAYEDL

-252 ITGNTLPSPVYGQ
+252 MTGNTLPSPVYGQ
-265 NNFSKQSWSVPG
+265 NNFSRQSWSVPG

-283 GSLRLKHRLDNGWM
+283 GSMRLKHRLDNGWM

-365 HDLTFSW
+365 HELAFSW

-424 DRIRFNR
+424 DRIRVNR

-466 WVAFS
+466 WVALS

-568 GYRSNQ
+568 GYRSHQ
-574 WKVDTAATWLDAKR
+574 WKIDMAATWLDAKR
-588 SLALINPVQNGQ
+588 SQALINPVQNGQ

-630 SHEGQRDLIE
+630 SHEGERDLIE

-645 LPGWTTADLAVH
+645 LPAWTTADLAAH
-657 YSTKM
+657 YSTKV

-706 RMLF
+706 RTLF

>member
-1 LKENAMAHH
+1 MAHL
-10 LPTIACHAL
+10 LPNLICHAL

-54 PFSATNIDN
+54 PFSASNIDN

-106 RYNYRREGLPINAET
+106 RYNYRREGLSINAET
-121 MIGMD
+121 MIAMD

-169 TFNYG
+169 TLSYG
-174 NSNNSSIAL
+174 NGNNSSVAL
-183 DLGGRYGENNAF
+183 DMGGRYGENNAF
-195 GYRVNATYEDL
+195 GYRVNAAYEDL

-283 GSLRLKHRLDNGWM
+283 GSMRLKHRLDNGWM

-347 NDALQTELTG
+347 SDALQTELSG

-365 HDLTFSW
+365 HELAFSW

-424 DRIRFNR
+424 DRIRVNR

-466 WVAFS
+466 WIAFS

-514 ELGIKGA
+514 ELGIKGS
-521 QGPWLWNAALFDIT
+521 QGPWLLNATLFDIT

-545 EEDNSCTRKLDGI
+545 EEDNSCTRKLDGV
-558 AQHKGLELGM
+558 AKHKGIELGM
-568 GYRSNQ
+568 GYRNHQ
-574 WKVDTAATWLDAKR
+574 WKIDTAATWLDAKR
-588 SLALINPVQNGQ
+588 SQALINPFQNGQ
-600 RPLNVPS
+600 RPFNVPS

-630 SHEGQRDLIE
+630 SHEGQRDLLE

-645 LPGWTTADLAVH
+645 LPAWTTADLAAH
-657 YSTKM
+657 YNTKV

-706 RMLF
+706 RTLF

>member
-1 LKENAMAHH
+1 MAHH
-10 LPTIACHAL
+10 LPKLTCHAL

-25 ALAQNNTVLITSPAS
+25 AIAQNDTVLVTSPAA

-48 LSLREA
+48 LRLREA

-106 RYNYRREGLPINAET
+106 RYNYRREGLPISAET
-121 MIGMD
+121 MIPMD

-148 GIANYV
+148 GLANYV

-160 SIESSVRSL
+160 SAQASVRSL
-169 TFNYG
+169 TLSYG
-174 NSNNSSIAL
+174 NGNNSGVAL
-183 DLGGRYGENNAF
+183 DVGGRYGENSAV
-195 GYRVNATYEDL
+195 GYRVNAAYEDL
-206 NPYVQNAKGH
+206 NPYVKNAKGH

-222 AMDWRINA
+222 AMDWRLNA

-252 ITGNTLPSPVYGQ
+252 IAGNTLPSPIYGQ

-277 VFDGLT
+277 VFNGLT
-283 GSLRLKHRLDNGWM
+283 GTMRLKQKLENGWL
-297 WTTQVGAQR
+297 WTTQFGAQR

-339 RSENERRI
+339 RSENERRTS
-347 NDALQTELTG
+347 DALQTELTG
-357 QVQLAGIQ
+357 QVKLAGIQ
-365 HDLTFSW
+365 HDLSFSW

-394 LSGLSESAAAP
+394 LSGVSESTAAP
-405 EPYDLNTNRQEYST
+405 EPNDLNTNRQEYST
-419 EISVK
+419 EISIK
-424 DRIRFNR
+424 DRIRVHEF
-431 LADLW
+431 ADLW
-436 LGLRSSH
+436 LGLRTSQ
-443 IQRDSQRTDGSRATH
+443 ILRDSQRTDGSRATH
-458 DDRTITTP
+458 DDRTIHTP
-466 WVAFS
+466 WIAFS
-471 HKLPYNATGYASYGQ
+471 HKLPFNTTGYASYGQ

-514 ELGIKGA
+514 ELGFKGA
-521 QGPWLWNAALFDIT
+521 QGAWLWNAALFDIT

-545 EEDNSCTRKLDGI
+545 EEDNSCTRKLDGV
-558 AQHKGLELGM
+558 AKHKGLELGM
-568 GYRSNQ
+568 GYRNKQ
-574 WKVDTAATWLDAKR
+574 WKLDTAATWLNAER
-588 SLALINPVQNGQ
+588 SESVINAAQNGQ

-607 LVLRAAAEYRW
+607 LVVRAAAEYRF

-630 SHEGQRDLIE
+630 SHEGQRDLME
-640 GGAMK
+640 GGSMT
-645 LPGWTTADLAVH
+645 LPAWTTADLAAH
-657 YSTKM
+657 YSTKVS
-662 AGQNTD
+662 GQNID

-674 NASNRA
+674 NATNRS

-701 LRLTV
+701 LRLAV

>member
-1 LKENAMAHH
+1 MAHH

-54 PFSATNIDN
+54 PFSATNVDN

-72 RISDALR
+72 RISEALR

-121 MIGMD
+121 MIAMD

-169 TFNYG
+169 TLSYG
-174 NSNNSSIAL
+174 NGNNSSVAL
-183 DLGGRYGENNAF
+183 DVGGRYGENNAF
-195 GYRVNATYEDL
+195 GYRVNAAYENL

-230 NTRLEWEIES
+230 NTRLEWEIET

-265 NNFSKQSWSVPG
+265 NNFSRQSWSVPG

-283 GSLRLKHRLDNGWM
+283 GSMRLKHRLDNGWM

-347 NDALQTELTG
+347 SDALQTELAG

-365 HDLTFSW
+365 HELAFSW

-424 DRIRFNR
+424 DRIRVNR

-466 WVAFS
+466 WVALS
-471 HKLPYNATGYASYGQ
+471 HKLTYNATGYASYGQ

-521 QGPWLWNAALFDIT
+521 QGPWLWNTALFDIT

-568 GYRSNQ
+568 GYRSHQ
-574 WKVDTAATWLDAKR
+574 WKIDMAATWLDAKR
-588 SLALINPVQNGQ
+588 SQALINPVQNGQ

-630 SHEGQRDLIE
+630 SHEGERDLIE

-645 LPGWTTADLAVH
+645 LPAWTTADLAAH
-657 YSTKM
+657 YSTKV

-706 RMLF
+706 RTLF

>member
-1 LKENAMAHH
+1 MAHH
-10 LPTIACHAL
+10 LPNYACQAL
-19 LLASAS
+19 LLVSAS
-25 ALAQNNTVLITSPAS
+25 ALAQNNTVFITSPAS

-48 LSLREA
+48 ISQREA

-72 RISDALR
+72 KISDALR
-79 LDSSVTDSYNSPAYW
+79 LDSSVTDNYNSPAYW
-94 DMLSVRGFMLDN
+94 DVLSVRGFTLDN

-121 MIGMD
+121 MIAMD

-140 QAGTSAPG
+140 LAGTSAPG

-160 SIESSVRSL
+160 SIESSVRSITL
-169 TFNYG
+169 SYG
-174 NSNNSSIAL
+174 NGNNSSVAL
-183 DLGGRYGENNAF
+183 DVGGRYGENNAF
-195 GYRVNATYEDL
+195 GYRANAAYEDL

-230 NTRLEWEIES
+230 NTRLEWEFES

-283 GSLRLKHRLDNGWM
+283 GSMRLKHRLDNGWM

-347 NDALQTELTG
+347 SDALQTELTG
-357 QVQLAGIQ
+357 QVLLAGIQ
-365 HDLTFSW
+365 HELAFSW

-394 LSGLSESAAAP
+394 LSGASESAAAP

-424 DRIRFNR
+424 DRIRVNR

-443 IQRDSQRTDGSRATH
+443 IQRDSHRTDGSRATH

-568 GYRSNQ
+568 GYRSHQ
-574 WKVDTAATWLDAKR
+574 WKIDMAATWLDAKR
-588 SLALINPVQNGQ
+588 SQALINPVQNGQ

-630 SHEGQRDLIE
+630 SHEGERDLIE

-645 LPGWTTADLAVH
+645 LPAWTTADLAAH
-657 YSTKM
+657 YSTKV

-706 RMLF
+706 RTLF

>member
-1 LKENAMAHH
+1 MAHH

-54 PFSATNIDN
+54 PFSATNVDN

-72 RISDALR
+72 RISEALR

-121 MIGMD
+121 MIAMD

-169 TFNYG
+169 TLSYG
-174 NSNNSSIAL
+174 NGNNSSVAL
-183 DLGGRYGENNAF
+183 DVGGRYGENNAF
-195 GYRVNATYEDL
+195 GYRVNAAYENL

-230 NTRLEWEIES
+230 NTRLEWEIET

-265 NNFSKQSWSVPG
+265 NNFSRQSWSVPG

-283 GSLRLKHRLDNGWM
+283 GSMRLKHRLDNGWM

-347 NDALQTELTG
+347 SDALQTELAG

-365 HDLTFSW
+365 HELAFSW

-394 LSGLSESAAAP
+394 LYGLSESAAAP

-424 DRIRFNR
+424 DRIRVNR

-466 WVAFS
+466 WVALS
-471 HKLPYNATGYASYGQ
+471 HKLTYNATGYASYGQ

-521 QGPWLWNAALFDIT
+521 QGPWLWNTALFDIT

-558 AQHKGLELGM
+558 AQHKGLELGI
-568 GYRSNQ
+568 GYRSHQ
-574 WKVDTAATWLDAKR
+574 WKIDMAATWLDAKR
-588 SLALINPVQNGQ
+588 SQALINPVQNGQ

-630 SHEGQRDLIE
+630 SHEGERDLIE

-645 LPGWTTADLAVH
+645 LPAWTTADLAAH
-657 YSTKM
+657 YNTKV

-706 RMLF
+706 RTLF